1 MKMRRWR
8 YDVHKKFH
16 DNDESIGKILV
27 YLNQGTD
34 ILTMSKFF

>member
-16 DNDESIGKILV
+16 DDESTGKILV
-27 YLNQGTD
+27 ELNQGTD